1 MGSINDNI
9 IDRDV
14 LQSKYVSEIVDSMD
28 WKDMERFVYETIDQN
43 LDKYSIDELID
54 EVADCYPELL
64 YPDSYSEQ
72 NLEATSQGDIGK

>member
-1 MGSINDNI
+1 MPSINDNI

-14 LQSKYVSEIVDSMD
+14 LQSRYVTEIVDSMD

-54 EVADCYPELL
+54 EVADVSPALL

-72 NLEATSQGDIGK
+72 NLEATSQGDVGK